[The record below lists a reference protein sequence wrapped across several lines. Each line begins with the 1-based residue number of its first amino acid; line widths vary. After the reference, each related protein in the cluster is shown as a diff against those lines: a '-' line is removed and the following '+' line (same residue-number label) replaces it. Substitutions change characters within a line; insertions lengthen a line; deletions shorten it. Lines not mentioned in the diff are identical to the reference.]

1 MLQILF
7 RWLELKIE
15 IRRRLECVF
24 YLILFSKKMEKWE
37 KIGIFSL
44 VGHPRFY
51 WSLVSKPVPQDIQ
64 SICYCLHPGIFHLD
78 TRDLLVAVVP
88 ISISS
93 KYLYLYL
100 ALKVL
105 TGFVHDPHSLQNL
118 LLRLRYWK
126 YDRGP
131 TLYFAKFPRVLANP
145 SGSTRDTW
153 PAAVPFLSF
162 HAVFGKNF
170 AK

>member
-37 KIGIFSL
+37 KIGFFSL
-44 VGHPRFY
+44 VGHPRFTGR
-51 WSLVSKPVPQDIQ
+51 WCPSRCPQDIQ
-64 SICYCLHPGIFHLD
+64 SICYCLHTGTFRLD
-78 TRDLLVAVVP
+78 TRNLLVAGVP

-105 TGFVHDPHSLQNL
+105 TNIAINLKGINLFERKNHERWSLYVFVIHHCMNLFTFGFMYL
-118 LLRLRYWK
+118 
-126 YDRGP
+126 
-131 TLYFAKFPRVLANP
+131 
-145 SGSTRDTW
+145 
-153 PAAVPFLSF
+153 
-162 HAVFGKNF
+162 
-170 AK
+170 